1 MTGPTERNASVT
13 RLVEST
19 PFEAAVLL
27 VIAANATVLGLQTY
41 ERIDREHGGALDLLN
56 SLFLAFFVLELT
68 IRIAAYGRRPHRFF
82 REGWN
87 IFDFVAV
94 TAAFVPGI
102 RENTTLLRLARV
114 LRVIRVVRLLPEL
127 RVLTLA
133 VARSLPPLFSM
144 SLLTALILYVY
155 GIVGWTLFGDADPD
169 HWGDIGEAMLT
180 LFIMLTLENFPAYLE
195 RGMEIEP
202 WSVLYFIS
210 FVLVAAFIVLNLLIG
225 VVLNSME
232 EARQIHVAEELRER
246 GVEATDEQTEL
257 LSRIGRMRD
266 ELTELERELE
276 LRLRPSP
283 VPTRPAD

>member
-1 MTGPTERNASVT
+1 MSRPAAPRNALARV
-13 RLVEST
+13 VEST
-19 PFEAAVLL
+19 HFETAVLV
-27 VIAANATVLGLQTY
+27 VIAANAAVLGLQTY
-41 ERIDREHGGALDLLN
+41 ERIDREHGGVLDVLN
-56 SLFLAFFVLELT
+56 TLFLAFFVVELAL
-68 IRIAAYGRRPHRFF
+68 RIGSYGGRPDRFF

-87 IFDFVAV
+87 VFDFVAV

-127 RVLTLA
+127 RILTLA

-144 SLLTALILYVY
+144 SVLTTLILYVY
-155 GIVGWTLFGDADPD
+155 GIVGWTLFGDRDPER
-169 HWGDIGEAMLT
+169 WGDIGQAMLT
-180 LFIMLTLENFPAYLE
+180 LFVMLTLEGFPAYLE

-232 EARQIHVAEELRER
+232 EARQIHVREELRER
-246 GVEATDEQTEL
+246 GMEPTEEQTEL

-276 LRLRPSP
+276 LRLRAPA
-283 VPTRPAD
+283 PTRPAD